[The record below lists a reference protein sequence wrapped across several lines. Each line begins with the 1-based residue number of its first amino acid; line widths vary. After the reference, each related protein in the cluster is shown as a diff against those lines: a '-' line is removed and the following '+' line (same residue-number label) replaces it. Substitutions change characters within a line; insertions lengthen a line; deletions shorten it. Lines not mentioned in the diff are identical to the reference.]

1 MKLTMRDARLQAM
14 RGNLSPDV
22 VKKAT
27 PVVEATTPEPEIRE
41 VPVAAPVNVDM
52 APVAQAM
59 TQQTQMMV
67 QAMQMLKPEPG
78 KPAPTKWEF
87 KVTGRDVRGQI
98 TSFTAEA
105 K

>member
-1 MKLTMRDARLQAM
+1 MKLSMKDARLQVM

-27 PVVEATTPEPEIRE
+27 PVAEDAPEPVVKE
-41 VPVAAPVNVDM
+41 VPVAAPVTVDTS
-52 APVAQAM
+52 PIAQAM
-59 TQQTQMMV
+59 SQQSQMLAQV
-67 QAMQMLKPEPG
+67 MQMLKPEPG

-87 KVTGRDVRGQI
+87 KITQRDTRGNI
-98 TSFTAEA
+98 VSFTAEA